1 MQSLWCGFR
10 TSLQKC
16 SKYSAFGMK
25 CLSTS
30 MQNVADVV
38 GSMCQVLC
46 WLCYSCIET
55 HFSVWIMGACF
66 WQHFSS
72 GCCLKNSLQVRHY
85 LFALGAW
92 ILEFLAA
99 FFWEWDAVEATFFYI
114 FFWGVILI
122 CISNVSYTII

>member
-46 WLCYSCIET
+46 WLCCSCLET
-55 HFSVWIMGACF
+55 YFRVWIMGACF

-92 ILEFLAA
+92 IID
-99 FFWEWDAVEATFFYI
+99 FFWEWDAVEATFF
-114 FFWGVILI
+114 FGVIFI
-122 CISNVSYTII
+122 CISSVFYTII